1 MHIDI
6 TDLRRL
12 FRNRFETYLDGGNRA
27 AATEL
32 DGCPLTLRECC
43 GLLANDPEPFPARYR
58 QDLRNLRARVR
69 LHTAFDRHT
78 YGDVANLLAGG
89 LLK

>member
-1 MHIDI
+1 MQIDT

-12 FRNRFETYLDGGNRA
+12 FRNRFEAYLDRGNPA
-27 AATEL
+27 AATAL

-43 GLLANDPEPFPARYR
+43 SLLANDPEPFPARYR
-58 QDLRNLRARVR
+58 QDLRNLRTRVR
-69 LHTAFDRHT
+69 LRAPVDKHT
-78 YGDVANLLAGG
+78 YGDVASILACV